1 MEGGITRVVE
11 RPWSPTMALPAGSVA
26 AVVLAA
32 GSSRRMEGRD
42 KLYLEMAGESLLRRC
57 VRQAIAARL
66 DPVLVVAG
74 PEPDRARRELA
85 DLSCR
90 VVVNDD
96 HAAGMGVSLACG
108 VSHLPESASA
118 FVALLADMPL
128 VGPEMVREVVERH
141 RSGRADLVISR
152 YGDEIAPPILY
163 GRALFAELRELSGDV
178 GGKPV
183 IRKHLDEAVVVE
195 WSAEL
200 ARDVDVAEDAERL
213 REPPSR

>member
-1 MEGGITRVVE
+1 
-11 RPWSPTMALPAGSVA
+11 MALPAGSVA

-32 GSSRRMEGRD
+32 GSSQRMGGPD

-57 VRQAIAARL
+57 VRQAITAGL

-74 PEPDRARRELA
+74 PDPDRARRELA

-128 VGPEMVREVVERH
+128 VEPEMVREVVERH
-141 RSGRADLVISR
+141 RSARADLVVSR
-152 YGDEIAPPILY
+152 YGEEIAPPILY
-163 GRALFAELRELSGDV
+163 GRALFAELRELTGDA